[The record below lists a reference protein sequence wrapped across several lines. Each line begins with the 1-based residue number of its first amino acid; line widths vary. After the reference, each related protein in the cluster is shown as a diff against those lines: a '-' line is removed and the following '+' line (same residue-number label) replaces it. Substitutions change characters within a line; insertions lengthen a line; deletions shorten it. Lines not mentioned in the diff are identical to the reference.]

1 MENNGELREIVG
13 FEDYLVSKD
22 GRVFSKRNPNK
33 PLCIWKDNTGYMQVN
48 IRKDKKKYYKRV
60 HRLVAEAFIPNPE
73 NLSMVNHKDGDKTN
87 NNIDNLEWCTNSQNT
102 QDGYNKGYYKSTY
115 KVSVKAIHKETGED
129 LIFRSIRQLS
139 EDLRLNRKTVSNILN
154 GTKAT
159 NNYDYYFEYI
169 E

>member
-1 MENNGELREIVG
+1 MEDYGELREIVG

-22 GRVFSKRNPNK
+22 GQVFSKRNPNK

-60 HRLVAEAFIPNPE
+60 HRLVAEAFISNPE
-73 NLSMVNHKDGDKTN
+73 NLPMVNHKDGNKTN
-87 NNIDNLEWCTNSQNT
+87 NNVDNLEWCTNSQNT

-115 KVSVKAIHKETGED
+115 KVSVKAIHKETGKE

-154 GTKAT
+154 GTKTT